1 MAQME
6 FESRLYTSSSIG
18 TNHIIEENHIK
29 TKKKKSIDLCEA
41 KPVLRRDVC
50 WGPGI
55 DLFSIGPA

>member
-1 MAQME
+1 MTQME
-6 FESRLYTSSSIG
+6 FESRLYTSSGIG

-29 TKKKKSIDLCEA
+29 TKNKSIDQCEA
-41 KPVLRRDVC
+41 KPVQRRDVC

>member
-29 TKKKKSIDLCEA
+29 TKKKKY
-41 KPVLRRDVC
+41 
-50 WGPGI
+50 
-55 DLFSIGPA
+55 